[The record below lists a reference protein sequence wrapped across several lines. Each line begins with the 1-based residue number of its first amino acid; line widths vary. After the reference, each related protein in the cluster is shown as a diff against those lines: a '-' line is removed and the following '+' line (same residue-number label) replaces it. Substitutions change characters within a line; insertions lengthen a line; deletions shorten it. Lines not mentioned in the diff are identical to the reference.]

1 MPFHISMLIH
11 PPLCAFRYIKCY
23 LFFEASPH
31 SRERNSPLLSISGYF
46 GPLNYDTLHNS
57 ALIIFFTIYLYVWM
71 SPWIIGTKLFKSLE
85 STKGLTCNEFN
96 KYQIDERKKW
106 SRYGRDY
113 QPQLSKEN
121 EAQNLN
127 YLLLISQL
135 MVTKL
140 RFKTQVFL
148 LWVNAFFLNW
158 LRNFV
163 CQILNIQIRW
173 HSWSFKLV
181 RFLKVKRHPSLPRL

>member
-1 MPFHISMLIH
+1 ML
-11 PPLCAFRYIKCY
+11 PLFWSLPTQQREKFTFAFNFRVFWSY
-23 LFFEASPH
+23 
-31 SRERNSPLLSISGYF
+31 
-46 GPLNYDTLHNS
+46 LNYDTLHNS

-148 LWVNAFFLNW
+148 LRVNAFFLNW

>member
-1 MPFHISMLIH
+1 
-11 PPLCAFRYIKCY
+11 
-23 LFFEASPH
+23 
-31 SRERNSPLLSISGYF
+31 
-46 GPLNYDTLHNS
+46 
-57 ALIIFFTIYLYVWM
+57 M

-85 STKGLTCNEFN
+85 STKGLTCNKSSINIRQMKEKN
-96 KYQIDERKKW
+96 E

-113 QPQLSKEN
+113 QPQVSKEN

-148 LWVNAFFLNW
+148 LRVNAFFLN
-158 LRNFV
+158 
-163 CQILNIQIRW
+163 
-173 HSWSFKLV
+173 
-181 RFLKVKRHPSLPRL
+181 